1 MKIKKI
7 IVHGGDFHADETL
20 ALALLAY
27 QYRMSLTELFKITER
42 KFKIT
47 QEEYE
52 DPEII
57 ILDIGRRYEHY
68 LSNYDH
74 HQSSSLG
81 CAAEIYYL
89 SNKDAFEELMGTTTY
104 YDVLESLIKPISKVD
119 ITGSNAG
126 LDALKDI
133 ETSEIPSTVVNT
145 IRSLSLNV
153 DLQHIHFKMAVQL
166 MQITLHAAINLSKGK
181 IKAEIQWEV
190 CEKHDKYVVQYNK
203 GRIYKWGKK
212 AQDIGVYF
220 LITPC
225 TRTEG
230 NWRLI
235 CADSDLYPIIPT
247 GKETFL
253 HNARFIA
260 SYNSKK
266 DAIEAAENSI

>member
-20 ALALLAY
+20 ALALVAY

-57 ILDIGRRYEHY
+57 VLDIGRRYEHY

-81 CAAEIYYL
+81 CAAEIYYI
-89 SNKDAFEELMGTTTY
+89 SNKDAFVESMGTTTY
-104 YDVLESLIKPISKVD
+104 YNVLESLIQPITKVD
-119 ITGSNAG
+119 TTGSNAG

-133 ETSEIPSTVVNT
+133 EASEMPNTAVNT
-145 IRSLSLNV
+145 IRSLTLNV
-153 DLQHIHFKMAVQL
+153 DLQHIHFKMAVRL

-181 IKAEIQWEV
+181 IAAELQWKA
-190 CEKHDKYVVQYNK
+190 CEKHDKYVIQYSE
-203 GRIYKWGKK
+203 GRIYKWSEK
-212 AQDIGVYF
+212 AKDVGIYF

-230 NWRLI
+230 YWRLI
-235 CADSDLYPIIPT
+235 CADSELYPIIPT
-247 GKETFL
+247 GKETFI

-260 SYNSKK
+260 SYKTK
-266 DAIEAAENSI
+266 EEAIEAAENSI